1 MVEYLGAY
9 YTPRLMLYGLP
20 RIPGKGCKAETSE
33 CQAYKRQ
40 YISLFNQDQKHTS
53 QFLFYITV

>member
-1 MVEYLGAY
+1 MVENLGAY

-20 RIPGKGCKAETSE
+20 RIPGKGCKAEASE